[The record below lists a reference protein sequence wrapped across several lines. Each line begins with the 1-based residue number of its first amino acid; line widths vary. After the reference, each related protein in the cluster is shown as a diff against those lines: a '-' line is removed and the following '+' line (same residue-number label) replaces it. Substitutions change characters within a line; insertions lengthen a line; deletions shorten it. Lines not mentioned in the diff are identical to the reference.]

1 MVVKRNARTRH
12 ELHKMSFRC
21 ATTMCRLLEYDVIG
35 RFCLLHFHMQ
45 RFRTRQESVIL
56 TKKSGREISCY
67 ICQLMCILW
76 ACACVCMLLFY
87 TGFIGCNFILLP
99 FFHSLYRLQ
108 QFWAIDV
115 CFVFKSLSS
124 LSISRWLIHV
134 VSVCVCLCVG
144 AYHVVCM
151 MLHFII
157 TLGALAFKLANN
169 ACTLFIHILRWC
181 CWWSRFF
188 LSFSLSP
195 LVHYLYLI
203 LQLAACVNAFW

>member
-1 MVVKRNARTRH
+1 MAERSLAIFANWCVYSEHVRVSVCSYSIRDLLAVTLFCCLFSTRCTVYNNF
-12 ELHKMSFRC
+12 EP
-21 ATTMCRLLEYDVIG
+21 
-35 RFCLLHFHMQ
+35 
-45 RFRTRQESVIL
+45 
-56 TKKSGREISCY
+56 
-67 ICQLMCILW
+67 LMC
-76 ACACVCMLLFY
+76 VLFLNL
-87 TGFIGCNFILLP
+87 FP
-99 FFHSLYRLQ
+99 
-108 QFWAIDV
+108 
-115 CFVFKSLSS
+115 LSV
-124 LSISRWLIHV
+124 SRWLIHV
-134 VSVCVCLCVG
+134 VTVCVCVG